1 MKKKTDKK
9 KKLKLWFLTSISL
22 IVLIPVIS
30 ILVIRLEGENPGV
43 EFTEFNPSMG
53 ISQNL
58 KLTVYDKKSGLKK
71 VWISILKDGKEII
84 ILEKQFK
91 STGFGLKSSVFEKKF
106 DIKLNPEE
114 LGLTDGKA
122 VLRLAIRDYSWRK
135 WFKGNSTYIEEE
147 VIVDIKSPEVDILN
161 HTMYLNQGGSG
172 VAVYRLSEECQKSG
186 VYVGENFFQGYSG
199 YFNDSDIYLAFF
211 AVAYHQKSD
220 TEIFLKAT
228 DKANN
233 SSAIGFPH
241 KIKIKNFKKDIIKI
255 SDGFLSWKM
264 PEFAN
269 AIDKEKAKNPVAKF
283 LEVNNRLRAANF
295 MQIKEI
301 ASKTDNVLYW
311 SGSFLRLPKSATRAG
326 FADQREYRYH
336 GETIDK
342 QTHMGID
349 LASIARAIVPAANK
363 GKVVFAGLLG
373 IYGKTVVLDHGFNLF
388 SMYSHLS
395 SIAVEKNRI
404 VSKGE
409 FIGRTGKTGLAGG
422 DHLHFG
428 MFVHNTFV
436 NPIEWWDSSWINNNI
451 MSKVNIVKSQY
462 N

>member
-9 KKLKLWFLTSISL
+9 KRLKLWFLTSICL
-22 IVLIPVIS
+22 IILIPVIS
-30 ILVIRLEGENPGV
+30 ILIIRFEGEKPFV
-43 EFTEFNPSMG
+43 EFTVFNPSIG
-53 ISQNL
+53 ISQDF
-58 KLTVYDKKSGLKK
+58 KIAVYDKKSGLKK
-71 VWISILKDGKEII
+71 VWISILKDSKETV
-84 ILEKQFK
+84 ILEKKFK
-91 STGFGLKSSVFEKKF
+91 NAGFGLKGNIFEKKF
-106 DIKLNPEE
+106 DIQLKPEE
-114 LGLTDGKA
+114 IGLTDGKA
-122 VLRLAIRDYSWRK
+122 VLRLAVRDYSWRK
-135 WFKGNSTYIEEE
+135 WFKGNITYIEKDV
-147 VIVDIKSPEVDILN
+147 VIDIKSPEIDILS

-172 VAVYRLSEECQKSG
+172 IAVYRLSEECQKSG

-211 AVAYHQKSD
+211 AVAYNQKSD
-220 TEIFLKAT
+220 TKIFLKAT
-228 DKANN
+228 DKADN

-241 KIKIKNFKKDIIKI
+241 KIKTKNFKKDIINV

-264 PEFAN
+264 PEFGN
-269 AIDKEKAKNPVAKF
+269 DTGKEKAKNPVAKF

-295 MQIKEI
+295 VQLKKI
-301 ASKTDNVLYW
+301 ADKTDNILYW

-326 FADQREYRYH
+326 FADHREYRYN
-336 GETIDK
+336 GKIIDK

-349 LASIARAIVPAANK
+349 LASIAQARVSAANK

-373 IYGKTVVLDHGFNLF
+373 IYGKTVVIDHGFNLF

-428 MFVHNTFV
+428 MFIHNTFV

-451 MSKVNIVKSQY
+451 MSKVNIVKFQY
-462 N
+462 D